1 MARAVT
7 AVPYN
12 VVLPD
17 IIGNYVSTGIYVA
30 LVGDPGHGKGSS
42 DGAAARLMPCDI
54 YSSKLGSGEGITHQF
69 AGRDKDGELVW
80 HERSILFESSEAE
93 TMRALAGRKDAT
105 LMGELRSAWM
115 GEQLGFAYSDVKK
128 RLVLKALSYRLSV
141 LASFTPSVSDVL
153 LDGVY
158 EGTPQRFLYLPV
170 SEPELPDEDFIK
182 RPRSQLRLNIPS
194 VNELDLVQVEV
205 PSWVRYE
212 LREDHRA
219 KVRREFG
226 QMSESELLDTHIN
239 LVRLKTAFALG
250 LVTNPHRNDYY
261 VSEDD
266 WEMSEYI
273 MNKSRETRDRMIEA
287 AESARV
293 SKDRKEGH
301 SLGTRYAAS
310 DEVRKLGSVPGR
322 ILTILREERK
332 NGKSN
337 GWMSGGNIRNKMTQQ
352 QRKAFSDAMDSLTA
366 DGKVETKPGATSTPS
381 SGSITLTLRYRIV
394 KKLR

>member
-12 VVLPD
+12 VVIPD
-17 IIGNYVSTGIYVA
+17 IIGNYVSTGIYIA

-69 AGRDKDGELVW
+69 AYRDKADGELQW
-80 HERSILFESSEAE
+80 RERSILFESSEAE
-93 TMRALAGRKDAT
+93 TMRALAGRKDTT

-115 GEQLGFAYSDVKK
+115 GESLGFAYSDVRK
-128 RLVLKALSYRLSV
+128 RLVLPSLSYRLSV

-170 SEPELPDEDFIK
+170 SEPELPDEDAIK
-182 RPRSQLRLNIPS
+182 RPRTQLHLNVPPVS
-194 VNELDLVQVEV
+194 ELDLVQVEV

-226 QMSESELLDTHIN
+226 QMSEGELLDTHIN
-239 LVRLKTAFALG
+239 LVRLKAAFALG
-250 LVTNPHRNDYY
+250 LVTNPHRHDYY
-261 VSEDD
+261 ISEED
-266 WEMSEYI
+266 WELSGFV
-273 MNKSRETRDRMIEA
+273 MNKSRETRNRMIEA
-287 AESARV
+287 AESARL
-293 SKDRKEGH
+293 SKNKKEGKD
-301 SLGTRYAAS
+301 LGVRYEAA
-310 DEVRKLGSVPGR
+310 DERRRLGPAMERIEVILRAARKDGNPIMSPGHIRQKMSPNQRKLFDEAVQP
-322 ILTILREERK
+322 L
-332 NGKSN
+332 
-337 GWMSGGNIRNKMTQQ
+337 IR
-352 QRKAFSDAMDSLTA
+352 
-366 DGKVETKPGATSTPS
+366 DGKVEEVKGVIATSAQGRRALS
-381 SGSITLTLRYRIV
+381 VRFRWAKRAI
-394 KKLR
+394 